1 MVKHLDPFLS
11 LFCLLSYLEKKN
23 NNNNNQTKNT
33 TTNRKY

>member
-23 NNNNNQTKNT
+23 NNNNQTKNT